1 MNCTVEY
8 CREGRILPM
17 MIEMAGKAGKAR
29 MIASM
34 GS

>member
-8 CREGRILPM
+8 CIEGRILPM
-17 MIEMAGKAGKAR
+17 MVEMAGKAR
-29 MIASM
+29 MMASM